1 MKTTMCFKKCKWKE
15 KNMITV
21 KGKDLSDKIGKRE
34 RKYIE
39 REINYF
45 CKVKNTIILYLWSLN
60 FLPCFI

>member
-34 RKYIE
+34 RKYI
-39 REINYF
+39 
-45 CKVKNTIILYLWSLN
+45 
-60 FLPCFI
+60 

>member
-34 RKYIE
+34 RKYIQKLNIFA
-39 REINYF
+39 RLR
-45 CKVKNTIILYLWSLN
+45 ILSFFYTV
-60 FLPCFI
+60 